1 MPLLPPPTLPPPP
14 HQARPAATLLVGA
27 AVWQDDGREAGP
39 RPGLAVLLQ
48 GGRIAAVGPEASL
61 RKAHPKARL
70 VALGGGTLLPG
81 LVEGHAHVRGLG
93 EMRLKTDL
101 TGAGSLSEALR
112 KVRRWMG
119 DHPEGWILG
128 RGWDQNRW
136 PSKAFPAA
144 ADLDNVTGDR
154 PAVLE
159 RVDGHAVWVNS
170 AALRLAGITRD
181 TRDPAGGRI
190 LRDARGEPTGI
201 LVDAATTLVER
212 LVPEPSPE
220 DLQAR
225 LAAGLEEL
233 KADGFTAVADMGIE
247 ASTLAAYRALEA
259 RNALPIRVFA
269 YLAHDRAL
277 MLRELR
283 HGGAKGS
290 FFHVQG
296 VKFYLDG
303 ALGSRGARLLEPYAD
318 APDTSGL
325 WVTDP
330 AKVEADV
337 AVTLA
342 SGFQPA
348 IHAIGDAANRAA
360 LDLLERTRRKAPKGA
375 PPPRIEHAQIVTE
388 RDAARFGPLGVVAS
402 VQPVHCTSDH
412 AWTPARLGPARVR
425 EAFPWR
431 RFLNSGAVLAFGSD
445 APVED
450 SNPYVALA
458 AAETREDPQ
467 GDPPGGFLPDQRLTR
482 AEALRAYTSGNARAL
497 GRADLGVLRA
507 GAAADLLWVE
517 APLAT
522 LPAEALRKLR
532 AGRLWVNG
540 VEVELPARR

>member
-1 MPLLPPPTLPPPP
+1 MLLPSPPMPPP
-14 HQARPAATLLVGA
+14 PAATLLVGA
-27 AVWQDDGREAGP
+27 AVWQDDGREAGA
-39 RPGLAVLLQ
+39 RAGLAVLLQ
-48 GGRIAAVGPEASL
+48 NGRIAAVGPEAQL
-61 RKAHPKARL
+61 RKAHPRARI

-81 LVEGHAHVRGLG
+81 LIEGHAHVRGLG

-101 TGAGSLSEALR
+101 TGAASLSDALR

-136 PSKAFPAA
+136 PSRAFPTA
-144 ADLDNVTGDR
+144 ADLDNVAGDR

-181 TRDPAGGRI
+181 TKDPGGGRI

-201 LVDAATTLVER
+201 LVDAATALVER
-212 LVPEPSPE
+212 LVPEPSLWE
-220 DLQAR
+220 LEAR

-247 ASTLAAYRALEA
+247 APTLAAYRALEA
-259 RNALPIRVFA
+259 RRALPIRVFA

-277 MLRELR
+277 MLKELK
-283 HGGAKGS
+283 HGGSKGS

-318 APDTSGL
+318 APETSGL

-360 LDLLERTRRKAPKGA
+360 LDLLERTKRKAPKGA
-375 PPPRIEHAQIVTE
+375 PLPRIEHAQIVTE
-388 RDAARFGPLGVVAS
+388 KDAARFGPLGVVAS

-412 AWTPARLGPARVR
+412 AWTPARLGTARVR

-431 RFLNSGAVLAFGSD
+431 RLLNGGALLAFGSD

-458 AAETREDPQ
+458 AAETREDPL

-482 AEALRAYTSGNARAL
+482 AEALRAYTVGNARAL
-497 GRADLGVLRA
+497 GRGDLGAIRA

-517 APLAT
+517 APMAT
-522 LPAEALRKLR
+522 LTPEALRKLR

-540 VEVELPARR
+540 VEVELPASR

>member
-1 MPLLPPPTLPPPP
+1 MLLPPPPMPPP
-14 HQARPAATLLVGA
+14 PAATLLVGA
-27 AVWQDDGREAGP
+27 AVWQDDGKDAGA
-39 RPGLAVLLQ
+39 RPGLAVLVQ
-48 GGRIAAVGPEASL
+48 GGRIAAVGPEAQL
-61 RKAHPKARL
+61 RKAHPRARL
-70 VALGGGTLLPG
+70 VQLSGGTLLPG
-81 LVEGHAHVRGLG
+81 LIEGHAHVRGLG
-93 EMRLKTDL
+93 ELRLKTDL
-101 TGAGSLSEALR
+101 TSATSLSDALR

-119 DHPEGWILG
+119 DHPEGWVVG

-136 PSKAFPAA
+136 PSKAFPTA
-144 ADLDNVTGDR
+144 ADLDNVAGDR

-181 TRDPAGGRI
+181 TPDPSGGRI
-190 LRDARGEPTGI
+190 LRDGRGEPTGI
-201 LVDAATTLVER
+201 LVDTATGLVER
-212 LVPEPSPE
+212 LIPEPPPAE
-220 DLQAR
+220 VQAR
-225 LAAGLEEL
+225 LLAGLEEL

-247 ASTLAAYRALEA
+247 ASTLSAYRALEA

-277 MLRELR
+277 MLKELK
-283 HGGAKGS
+283 HSGSKGS
-290 FFHVQG
+290 FFRIQG

-318 APDTSGL
+318 APETRGL

-360 LDLLERTRRKAPKGA
+360 LDLLERVKPKAPKGA
-375 PPPRIEHAQIVTE
+375 PLPRIEHAQIVTD

-412 AWTPARLGPARVR
+412 AWTPARLGAARVR

-431 RFLNSGAVLAFGSD
+431 RFLAGGAVLAFGSD

-450 SNPYVALA
+450 ANPYVSLA
-458 AAETREDPQ
+458 AAETREDPE
-467 GDPPGGFLPDQRLTR
+467 GDPEGGFLPDQRLTR
-482 AEALRAYTSGNARAL
+482 AEALRAYTAGNARAL
-497 GRADLGVLRA
+497 GRAELGVLRP

-517 APLAT
+517 APVAT
-522 LPAEALRKLR
+522 LPADALRKLK

-540 VEVELPARR
+540 VEVDLPARR